1 MRKSLS
7 GHGGTAAGW
16 KQVAIEKIGF
26 IFFKAERPAVM
37 LLKVVAAQNVPMV
50 PHGLAVIAQVEETLQ
65 PLCQPPQKYSLPVG
79 KKRGKLDRILL
90 LNGNGV
96 DGHRLAEPG
105 RLGRFAEK
113 KIMALAID
121 PLQRQTGAHGD
132 EPAPAELA
140 KFLGEIGHT
149 TAVCFAVPGEREFPR

>member
-50 PHGLAVIAQVEETLQ
+50 THGLAAIDR
-65 PLCQPPQKYSLPVG
+65 LPNASAFLAHQTSEDHPTC
-79 KKRGKLDRILL
+79 KRGNR
-90 LNGNGV
+90 GE
-96 DGHRLAEPG
+96 DGFGIVRRVE
-105 RLGRFAEK
+105 R
-113 KIMALAID
+113 
-121 PLQRQTGAHGD
+121 GAN
-132 EPAPAELA
+132 
-140 KFLGEIGHT
+140 
-149 TAVCFAVPGEREFPR
+149 